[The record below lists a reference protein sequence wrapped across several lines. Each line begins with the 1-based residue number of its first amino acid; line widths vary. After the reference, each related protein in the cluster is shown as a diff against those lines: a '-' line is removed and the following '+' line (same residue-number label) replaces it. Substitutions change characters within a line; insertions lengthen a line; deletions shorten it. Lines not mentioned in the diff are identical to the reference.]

1 MVKQAKKEF
10 IINVKPLKTKEEI
23 AEFVKSLEYVGNYQN
38 RNLGKRNVLIFKIGV
53 TSALRV
59 SDVLNLKVVEAKQLK
74 FKIKEQKTQKYRNVN
89 LIPIKDEL
97 EAYIATLPKD
107 QIYLFKSTKRG
118 ADGVER
124 PMTKQSVH
132 RIFSKAADWIGRND
146 VGTHTMRKTFGY
158 HFYKNNPDKL
168 AQLQMILNH
177 GNVEMTLRY
186 IGVEADELDNLVE
199 SMEFF

>member
-1 MVKQAKKEF
+1 MAKQAKKEF

-38 RNLGKRNVLIFKIGV
+38 RNLGNRNVLLFKIGV

-59 SDVLNLKVVEAKQLK
+59 SDVLNLKIAEAKQLK
-74 FKIKEQKTQKYRNVN
+74 FKIKEQKTQKHRDVN

-97 EAYIATLPKD
+97 EAYIATLPQE
-107 QIYLFKSTKRG
+107 QIYLFQSSKRG
-118 ADGVER
+118 TDGAER

-132 RIFSKAADWIGRND
+132 RIFSKAADFIGRND
-146 VGTHTMRKTFGY
+146 IGTHTMRKTFGY
-158 HFYKNNPDKL
+158 HFYKNNPNKL

-177 GNVEMTLRY
+177 GNVQNTLKY
-186 IGVEADELDNLVE
+186 IGIEAEELDALIENMNL
-199 SMEFF
+199 F